1 MVLCSFLT
9 WCQETQGVHECK
21 ALPQSLLKALPADG
35 LTEGWSLGGAQEQE
49 EGDSSVINHH
59 FVQQALQ
66 PLVAMLLSE
75 LTKQEEGQDE
85 DDGAWNLSMA
95 GGTCL
100 GLVASVVGDDIL
112 AIIMP
117 YVQVP
122 PAAAF
127 ALPSL
132 TTLSL

>member
-1 MVLCSFLT
+1 M
-9 WCQETQGVHECK
+9 
-21 ALPQSLLKALPADG
+21 
-35 LTEGWSLGGAQEQE
+35 
-49 EGDSSVINHH
+49 INHH

-122 PAAAF
+122 AGCPPPGLLWGAPCGSGTGAVRSERGRCSTQACTL
-127 ALPSL
+127 AD
-132 TTLSL
+132 TTW